1 MLCYSCRLSQ
11 STVVHSFKPMS
22 REEESGFVNHPYK
35 GMKLPRKIFGKPY
48 SLFNRWVLIFLNLTY
63 ALSGR
68 GGFTLHTQGVA
79 IGL

>member
-35 GMKLPRKIFGKPY
+35 GMKLPLKKIEQSKSTFKQ
-48 SLFNRWVLIFLNLTY
+48 
-63 ALSGR
+63 
-68 GGFTLHTQGVA
+68 GGVHYG
-79 IGL
+79 

>member
-35 GMKLPRKIFGKPY
+35 GMKLPNQKKQESRAVVNI
-48 SLFNRWVLIFLNLTY
+48 
-63 ALSGR
+63 
-68 GGFTLHTQGVA
+68 GVF
-79 IGL
+79 IKVEIVD

>member
-35 GMKLPRKIFGKPY
+35 GMKLPLKKIVQSASTFKQ
-48 SLFNRWVLIFLNLTY
+48 V
-63 ALSGR
+63 
-68 GGFTLHTQGVA
+68 GVHY
-79 IGL
+79 G